1 MNKLTKA
8 ASALGSRGGK
18 AGRGKA
24 KARTT
29 EQARKA
35 AKKRWETRKLLE
47 DAATALADLG
57 ACDDPGC
64 TEPGCLHILQRIKSF
79 LA

>member
-1 MNKLTKA
+1 MKPTPKQLAAKL
-8 ASALGSRGGK
+8 LGSLGGK

-35 AKKRWETRKLLE
+35 ALAMWAKKRK
-47 DAATALADLG
+47 A
-57 ACDDPGC
+57 
-64 TEPGCLHILQRIKSF
+64 KK
-79 LA
+79 